1 MAQIQF
7 NFKMEWSGILLKCYQ
22 FCLQCDPSSIPFIFC
37 EILSSIF
44 RLTFFA
50 FYGHVPFDTYL
61 IVKKCKMLGNFD
73 KVLNC
78 KPNTVPDWQFCIFRE
93 LLSVKW
99 HDIMTFSQDD
109 GNFICVDIRFRLYI
123 YAYKKI
129 SDFAIFDANRLWL
142 SIFVS
147 WNRNHVIT

>member
-1 MAQIQF
+1 MEG
-7 NFKMEWSGILLKCYQ
+7 NFIKML
-22 FCLQCDPSSIPFIFC
+22 SIWFAMW
-37 EILSSIF
+37 SIF
-44 RLTFFA
+44 FPIHLLWNFIIYFSFDIFA

-99 HDIMTFSQDD
+99 HDIMTVSQDD

-123 YAYKKI
+123 YAHKKI